1 VAGWLF
7 CADVDGISVATGV
20 RERGTGLRKEI
31 GEYGQTG
38 YAMSRLVDRI
48 YECAFVPELW
58 PEILAKLAHLGGAMS
73 GWLCISNGNVLRWA
87 ASSEEARADLQPLME
102 SGWIPRSERFNRQLR
117 AKQTGFIPDRT
128 LYNSLEEMRNDPAY
142 RDILY
147 PRGMGWASGTAIAL
161 PTGDNMVIALE
172 RAYDQGSAS
181 SAVLATLNEVHSHLA
196 RASFVAAR
204 MQLERARAATQ
215 VLALLGIPAL
225 VFSDS
230 GKTLAANQLIETLSG
245 FILWRAQDRIALRD
259 ARADALLRDAIA
271 TADRDDTPSVR
282 SFPVRNAGSAMIAH
296 VVPIRGAA
304 RDIFS
309 RCAAMLMLTPVTRPE
324 APPVELIR
332 SLFDLT
338 PTEARVARGLAAGQ
352 TVKGIAAESGTSTN
366 TVRSHVKVVLTK
378 TGYSR
383 QSDMVALLNGL
394 RPPGFANDA

>member
-1 VAGWLF
+1 VFANAAHD
-7 CADVDGISVATGV
+7 CAKKS
-20 RERGTGLRKEI
+20 
-31 GEYGQTG
+31 GEYVQTG

-48 YECAFVPELW
+48 YECAFVPNLW
-58 PEILAKLAHLGGAMS
+58 PEILVKLAQLGGALS
-73 GWLCISNGNVLRWA
+73 GWLCISNGNVVGWS
-87 ASSEEARADLQPLME
+87 ASSEEARADLRPLME

-117 AKQTGFIPDRT
+117 AKQTGFVPDNT
-128 LYNSLEEMRNDPAY
+128 LYDTPEEMRNDPAY
-142 RDILY
+142 RDMLY

-161 PTGDNMVIALE
+161 PTGDDMVIALE
-172 RAYDQGSAS
+172 RAYDQGPAS
-181 SAVLATLNEVHSHLA
+181 PAVIETLNTVHPHLA

-204 MQLERARAATQ
+204 MRLERARAATEA
-215 VLALLGIPAL
+215 LALLGIPAL
-225 VFSDS
+225 VFADN
-230 GKTLAANQLIETLSG
+230 GKILAANQLIEALSG
-245 FILWRAQDRIALRD
+245 FILWRTKDRIALGD
-259 ARADALLRDAIA
+259 ARADALLRGAIE
-271 TADRDDTPSVR
+271 TVDQDDIPSVR
-282 SFPVRNAGSAMIAH
+282 SFPVHNAGSVMIAH
-296 VVPIRGAA
+296 VVPIRGSA